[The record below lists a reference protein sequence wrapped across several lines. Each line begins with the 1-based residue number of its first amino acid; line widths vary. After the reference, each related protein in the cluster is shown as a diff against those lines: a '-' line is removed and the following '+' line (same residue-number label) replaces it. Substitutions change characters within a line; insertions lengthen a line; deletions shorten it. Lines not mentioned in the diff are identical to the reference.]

1 MTKLIIPET
10 FFFKIAHFTKL
21 DNQFENTYF
30 ISVYIYTY
38 TSTIC

>member
-21 DNQFENTYF
+21 DNQSENTYF
-30 ISVYIYTY
+30 LSVYIDTY